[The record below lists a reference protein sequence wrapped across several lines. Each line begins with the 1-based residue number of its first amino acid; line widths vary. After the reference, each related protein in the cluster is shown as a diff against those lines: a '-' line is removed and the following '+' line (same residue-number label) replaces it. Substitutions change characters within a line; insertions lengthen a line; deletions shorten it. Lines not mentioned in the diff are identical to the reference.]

1 GAAPPGS
8 GTASGSDRRMDRM
21 SQDEFWRRFM
31 SRDAVARREA
41 HARRYLERELEFRD
55 QCRARQAA
63 ERDAKRRAAERM
75 LDFAEKVQS
84 AGFHDQGRMSV
95 SQLECPRQRMD
106 EIFPT
111 RLDHLLIQL
120 RHFAENGTRFDA
132 TFYDREPILDV
143 SLNREFGRT
152 FNTALAHWKR

>member
-1 GAAPPGS
+1 
-8 GTASGSDRRMDRM
+8 
-21 SQDEFWRRFM
+21 
-31 SRDAVARREA
+31 
-41 HARRYLERELEFRD
+41 
-55 QCRARQAA
+55 
-63 ERDAKRRAAERM
+63 
-75 LDFAEKVQS
+75 
-84 AGFHDQGRMSV
+84 
-95 SQLECPRQRMD
+95 QRMD

-152 FNTALAHWKR
+152 FNTALAHWKRDKFARLLQRILLSDGTVASIEQLSVLVPMPPGGITIAMLDDADLALAEAIAGPNGETMREMIRNAYRCVSPAELDWHVRRGSRARPGDYCKRSCSHRHER